1 MLTSPIPKMPYL
13 CGMTTH
19 LARLEDAAKVR
30 LEAIFAPSTRRS
42 YLSSLRQY
50 ERFCAETG
58 LHPHE
63 VGSMIAFC
71 EHLAAQGR
79 KIATIE
85 RHLAALRM
93 RYGVADDRLRLY
105 LRGLRRTLGSA
116 QSQKAPLTPTQLGLI
131 KWDSGL
137 KGVRDKALLLVGF
150 FGAFRNSE
158 LVGLNIE
165 DVEFTPE
172 GAILTLRKS
181 KTDQEGRGREVA
193 IGYAKRPEL
202 CPVRALKEYLA
213 VRRQKGGEALFTR
226 MRHYTLTK
234 ERLSAHA
241 VALIVKDYADRIGLD
256 PRQFSGLS
264 LRAGFV
270 TTAALMGAT
279 EDEIALQTGHK
290 SPTAV
295 WRYIRRSSPFERNAM
310 TRIANNL

>member
-1 MLTSPIPKMPYL
+1 
-13 CGMTTH
+13 MTAH
-19 LARLEDAAKVR
+19 KDHLEDALRAR
-30 LEAIFAPSTRRS
+30 IEATWAHNTRRTYAS
-42 YLSSLRQY
+42 TLRLY
-50 ERFCAETG
+50 ERFCTENGHTPG
-58 LHPHE
+58 EPLS
-63 VGSMIAFC
+63 VIAFC

-79 KIATIE
+79 KYATIE
-85 RHLAALRM
+85 HHLAALRT
-93 RYGVADDRLRLY
+93 RYGIADDRLRLY

-131 KWDSGL
+131 KWDSGR
-137 KGVRDKALLLVGF
+137 KGLRDKALILVGF
-150 FGAFRNSE
+150 FGALRRSE
-158 LVGLNIE
+158 LVGLNVEDIE
-165 DVEFTPE
+165 FVPE
-172 GAILTLRKS
+172 GAILTIRKS

-226 MRHYTLTK
+226 MHHNTLTK
-234 ERLSAHA
+234 DRLTAQS

-270 TTAALMGAT
+270 TTAALLGAS

-295 WRYIRRSSPFERNAM
+295 WRYIRRSSPFERNAV
-310 TRIANNL
+310 TRIAKNL

>member
-1 MLTSPIPKMPYL
+1 
-13 CGMTTH
+13 MTTH
-19 LARLEDAAKVR
+19 KDHLEDALRAR
-30 LEAIFAPSTRRS
+30 IEATWAPSTRRAYGS
-42 YLSSLRQY
+42 TIRLY
-50 ERFCAETG
+50 ERFCTENG
-58 LHPHE
+58 LNPPD
-63 VGSMIAFC
+63 VGSMMVFC

-79 KIATIE
+79 KTATIE
-85 RHLAALRM
+85 RHLAALRV

-105 LRGLRRTLGSA
+105 LRGLRRTLGCA

-131 KWDSGL
+131 KWDSGR
-137 KGVRDKALLLVGF
+137 KGLRDKALILVGF
-150 FGAFRNSE
+150 FGALRRSE

-202 CPVRALKEYLA
+202 CPVRALQSYMATLG
-213 VRRQKGGEALFTR
+213 RNTGPLFVSLR
-226 MRHYTLTK
+226 KSQYTQS
-234 ERLSAHA
+234 RLSAQA

-256 PRQFSGLS
+256 PRRFSSLS

-270 TTAALMGAT
+270 TTAALLGAT
-279 EDEIALQTGHK
+279 EAEIALQTGHK
-290 SPTAV
+290 TPKAV

>member
-1 MLTSPIPKMPYL
+1 
-13 CGMTTH
+13 
-19 LARLEDAAKVR
+19 
-30 LEAIFAPSTRRS
+30 
-42 YLSSLRQY
+42 
-50 ERFCAETG
+50 
-58 LHPHE
+58 
-63 VGSMIAFC
+63 
-71 EHLAAQGR
+71 
-79 KIATIE
+79 
-85 RHLAALRM
+85 
-93 RYGVADDRLRLY
+93 
-105 LRGLRRTLGSA
+105 
-116 QSQKAPLTPTQLGLI
+116 
-131 KWDSGL
+131 
-137 KGVRDKALLLVGF
+137 VGF

-193 IGYAKRPEL
+193 IGSAKRPEL

-270 TTAALMGAT
+270 TTAALLGAS

-295 WRYIRRSSPFERNAM
+295 WRYIRRSSPFERNAV
-310 TRIANNL
+310 TRIAKNL

>member
-1 MLTSPIPKMPYL
+1 
-13 CGMTTH
+13 MTTH
-19 LARLEDAAKVR
+19 KDHLEDALRAR
-30 LEAIFAPSTRRS
+30 IEATWAHNTRRS
-42 YLSSLRQY
+42 YGSTLRLY
-50 ERFCAETG
+50 ERFCTENGHTPG
-58 LHPHE
+58 EPLS
-63 VGSMIAFC
+63 VIAFC
-71 EHLAAQGR
+71 EHLASQGR

-85 RHLAALRM
+85 HHLAALRG
-93 RYGVADDRLRLY
+93 RYGIADERLRLY

-116 QSQKAPLTPTQLGLI
+116 QDKKAALTPKHLEMI
-131 KWDSGL
+131 RWDSGR
-137 KGVRDKALLLVGF
+137 KGLRDKALILVGF
-150 FGAFRNSE
+150 FGALRRSE

-270 TTAALMGAT
+270 TTAALMGAS
-279 EDEIALQTGHK
+279 EEEIALQTGHK

-295 WRYIRRSSPFERNAM
+295 WRYIRRASPFERNAM
-310 TRIANNL
+310 SRIANNL

>member
-1 MLTSPIPKMPYL
+1 
-13 CGMTTH
+13 MTTQ
-19 LARLEDAAKVR
+19 LARIGDALRERVSA
-30 LEAIFAPSTRRS
+30 AFAYNTRRS
-42 YLSSLRQY
+42 YASTLRLY
-50 ERFCAETG
+50 ERFCTENG
-58 LHPHE
+58 LTPE
-63 VGSMIAFC
+63 APLSVIAFC

-79 KIATIE
+79 KMATIE
-85 RHLAALRM
+85 RHVAALRV
-93 RYGVADDRLRLY
+93 RYRVADDHLRMY

-116 QSQKAPLTPTQLGLI
+116 QSKKAPLTPTQLGLI
-131 KWDSGL
+131 KWDSGR
-137 KGVRDKALLLVGF
+137 KGLRDKALILVGF
-150 FGAFRNSE
+150 FGALRRSE
-158 LVGLNIE
+158 LVGLNVEDIE
-165 DVEFTPE
+165 FVPE
-172 GAILTLRKS
+172 GAILTIRKS

-226 MRHYTLTK
+226 MHHNTLTK
-234 ERLSAHA
+234 DRLTAQS

-270 TTAALMGAT
+270 TTAALLGAS

-295 WRYIRRSSPFERNAM
+295 WRYIRRSSPFERNAV
-310 TRIANNL
+310 TRIAKNL